1 MKYIAFSQTISFSPF
16 FPRENEGSPLL
27 AQNKVRADIFSGS
40 LAVFTIRKGRFSAK
54 EDGRRR
60 AEGGFRGEFRPLY
73 AFFSKSVRIFSYAH
87 RHFPIQRFEPLVR
100 TLTRVDS
107 FCHSRQNSL
116 LLSAI
121 THYQSHLCFDTDFT

>member
-87 RHFPIQRFEPLVR
+87 RQVRNGAFFTKFLHPLFPSQRNFFSLPR
-100 TLTRVDS
+100 
-107 FCHSRQNSL
+107 FCRGWPKAGFPNFPPISS
-116 LLSAI
+116 
-121 THYQSHLCFDTDFT
+121 